1 MTLAHVLKQ
10 TESFEIPVGESTVA
24 VTVKKWPLGFYE
36 YQRAKYFEGKDVE
49 FDKQGNVRRV
59 VSVGKF
65 SVDDAADKIFNGV
78 KSWGFVDD
86 KGFAVEITEGNSRA
100 LVVDYPD
107 LAKTILEKVEEFN
120 RPASDEVK
128 KN

>member
-10 TESFEIPVGESTVA
+10 TESFEIPVGNSTIA
-24 VTVKKWPLGFYE
+24 VTVKKWPLGFFE
-36 YQRAKYFEGKDVE
+36 YQRAKFFEDKDVQ
-49 FDKQGNVRRV
+49 FDDRGNVRRV

-65 SVDDAADKIFNGV
+65 NLDHMAEKMFHGV

-86 KGFAVEITEGNSRA
+86 TGHAVEVTESNCRG
-100 LVVDYPD
+100 LLTDYPD
-107 LAKTILEKVEEFN
+107 IAKIITEKVEAFN
-120 RPASDEVK
+120 APLSEEVK